1 MSRLIA
7 SCVSCCFLLTPVLA
21 APDTQGPPA
30 GAGSGATLDTIVVTG
45 SYIRRINA
53 ESPSPVTTIDADE
66 ITKSDLNSLAD
77 VIRTVSADN
86 SGTLSQAFSGAMAG
100 GADGGALR
108 GLTVDATLVL
118 VDGHRMANYPLADDG
133 QRQFVDIDSLPM
145 AIVDRV
151 EVLKDGASATYGSDA
166 IAGVVNVILKK
177 QFTGVDVS
185 ATAGS
190 TDRGDG
196 LSQRFA
202 TIFGTGDLDA
212 DGHNF
217 YISIEGRHQQA
228 IDQEARGSYIAASDL
243 TPWGGPNLYGGVV
256 NGSLPNPYTTYSVP
270 GQVIPYKVNGV
281 VNST

>member
-7 SCVSCCFLLTPVLA
+7 SCICSGLLLTPLITA
-21 APDTQGPPA
+21 AEPQGPPA
-30 GAGSGATLDTIVVTG
+30 GSSGSSTTLDTIVVTG
-45 SYIRRINA
+45 SYIRRTNA

-66 ITKSDLNSLAD
+66 ITKSGLNSIAD

-100 GADGGALR
+100 GADGVALR

-118 VDGHRMANYPLADDG
+118 VDGHRMASYPLTDDG

-177 QFTGVDVS
+177 QFTGLDLS

-202 TIFGTGDLDA
+202 AIWGTGNLDA

-217 YISIEGRHQQA
+217 YVSVEGRHQQA
-228 IDQEARGSYIAASDL
+228 IPQ
-243 TPWGGPNLYGGVV
+243 
-256 NGSLPNPYTTYSVP
+256 
-270 GQVIPYKVNGV
+270 
-281 VNST
+281 